1 MAALRR
7 KIDKNLGCANT
18 SYSTMTSNYFIISIK
33 LNLDVGKYISMS
45 NFGGRIMN
53 GFKVIEAGPEPH
65 LNPISGAVSIG

>member
-1 MAALRR
+1 
-7 KIDKNLGCANT
+7 
-18 SYSTMTSNYFIISIK
+18 MTSNYFIISIK